1 MEEIRAVWK
10 GEGLAF
16 EATRKSVVT
25 SIDGDG
31 QTGVSPMGM
40 LLESLAGCSGADVV
54 DILRKGRQPIEG
66 LEIRLEGDRRDKPP
80 RFYTSI
86 RAEFVIR
93 GAVDPA
99 KAERAVRL
107 SFDTYCSVYHSLR
120 NDLELEWKVRVE
132 P

>member
-1 MEEIRAVWK
+1 MEEINAVWK

-16 EATRKSVVT
+16 DAKRKSVVT
-25 SIDGDG
+25 PIDGDG
-31 QTGVSPMGM
+31 KSGVSPMGM

-66 LEIRLEGDRRDKPP
+66 LEIRLEADRREEPP
-80 RFYTSI
+80 RYYTRI
-86 RAEFVIR
+86 RADFVVR

-120 NDLELEWKVRVE
+120 KDLELEWTVSVE